1 MRMCFEVYFE
11 QDNFPVPPDYRRYIL
26 SLFKEGLLQQ
36 GEESEE
42 FFHKN
47 FDKNFSKPFTFSAYI
62 PFKKNSED
70 MVLGRNF
77 IKIFFST
84 SDYEYMIRLYNG
96 LNKLNEKLKSTKNV
110 NKSGISIGEEPFKLF
125 GKNFVMNNF
134 QLLPVKKI
142 QSEQVT
148 FKTLSPFL
156 LRNPEDGDYY
166 IIPEGLTSK
175 DFKYKKEVDMQYFK
189 KAMKLSIVSLSKKY
203 LTMNEDLSEQMLDQ
217 NLDKD
222 ILLDFENLRV
232 APVKHGS
239 KNPDHPYDIT
249 LPSLNGLIKVK
260 TKKEILQ
267 LLYDIGIGARRSEG
281 FGMLEVVE

>member
-1 MRMCFEVYFE
+1 MRMSFEVYFE
-11 QDNFPVPPDYRRYIL
+11 QDNFPIPPDYRRYIL
-26 SLFKEGLLQQ
+26 SLFKEGLLQE
-36 GEESEE
+36 GEESKE

-47 FDKNFSKPFTFSAYI
+47 FDKNSSKPFTFSIYI
-62 PFKKNSED
+62 PFKKDSES

-84 SDYEYMIRLYNG
+84 SDYEYLIRCYNG
-96 LNKLNEKLKSTKNV
+96 LNKLNEKLKNKT
-110 NKSGISIGEEPFKLF
+110 NKSDSEFFSGKEPFKLF
-125 GKNFVMNNF
+125 GKSFVMKNF
-134 QLLPVKKI
+134 QLLPVRKI
-142 QSEQVT
+142 VDEQLT

-156 LRNPEDGDYY
+156 LRSPEDGDYY
-166 IIPEGLTSK
+166 IIPEGLAGK
-175 DFKYKKEVDMQYFK
+175 DFKYKKEVDMQYFQ
-189 KAMKLSIVSLSKKY
+189 KAMKLNIASLSKKY
-203 LTMNEDLSEQMLDQ
+203 LTAGEDLSCQKTDQ

-222 ILLDFENLRV
+222 ILLDFEDLRV

-249 LPSLNGLIKVK
+249 LPSLNGKIKVK
-260 TKKEILQ
+260 AKKEILQ

>member
-1 MRMCFEVYFE
+1 MSFEVYFE
-11 QDNFPVPPDYRRYIL
+11 QDNFPIPPDYRRYIL
-26 SLFKEGLLQQ
+26 SLFKEGLLQE
-36 GEESEE
+36 GEESKE

-47 FDKNFSKPFTFSAYI
+47 FDKNSSKPFTFSIYI
-62 PFKKNSED
+62 PFKKDSES

-84 SDYEYMIRLYNG
+84 SDYEYLIRCYNG
-96 LNKLNEKLKSTKNV
+96 LNKLNEKLKNKT
-110 NKSGISIGEEPFKLF
+110 NKSDSEFFSGKEPFKLF
-125 GKNFVMNNF
+125 GKSFVMKNF
-134 QLLPVKKI
+134 QLLPVRKI
-142 QSEQVT
+142 VDEQLT

-156 LRNPEDGDYY
+156 LRSPEDGDYY
-166 IIPEGLTSK
+166 IIPEGLAGK
-175 DFKYKKEVDMQYFK
+175 DFKYKKEVDMQYFQ
-189 KAMKLSIVSLSKKY
+189 KAMKLNIASLSKKY
-203 LTMNEDLSEQMLDQ
+203 LTAGEDLSCQKTDQ

-222 ILLDFENLRV
+222 ILLDFEDLRV

-249 LPSLNGLIKVK
+249 LPSLNGKIKVK
-260 TKKEILQ
+260 AKKEILQ

>member
-1 MRMCFEVYFE
+1 MRMSFEVYFE
-11 QDNFPVPPDYRRYIL
+11 QDNFPIPPDYRRYIL
-26 SLFKEGLLQQ
+26 SLFKEGLLQE
-36 GEESEE
+36 GEESKE

-47 FDKNFSKPFTFSAYI
+47 FDKNSIKPFTFSTYI
-62 PFKKNSED
+62 PFKRGSEG
-70 MVLGRNF
+70 MVLERNF

-84 SDYEYMIRLYNG
+84 SDYDYLIRSYNG
-96 LNKLNEKLKSTKNV
+96 LNKLNEKLKNKKNQS
-110 NKSGISIGEEPFKLF
+110 NLESLSGKESFKLF
-125 GKNFVMNNF
+125 DKSFVMKNFK
-134 QLLPVKKI
+134 LLPVRKI
-142 QSEQVT
+142 ESEQVT
-148 FKTLSPFL
+148 FKTLSPFI
-156 LRNPEDGDYY
+156 LRSLEDGDYY
-166 IIPEGLTSK
+166 IVPEGLTSK

-203 LTMNEDLSEQMLDQ
+203 LTMNEDLSEQKLDQ

-260 TKKEILQ
+260 AKKEILQ

-281 FGMLEVVE
+281 FGMLEVVD